1 MAQTQSE
8 ISLEKM
14 ELINKTIIELY
25 DTTVPIRDRINRFFH
40 SFMNIVYFDRASV
53 LFFCRTADGTYSKKS
68 SISVNWNEK
77 YVEKYNDYYCHLDDT
92 LPVLDQPCPIIFRS
106 SSFFNQEIR
115 SKTEYWQHYLLP
127 NNSVYEVAGN
137 LQINYSDSTRASY
150 AFYRGDKHNDF
161 SDQELCIIK
170 MFQPLLSGI
179 FREEKAPVKNVPSRT
194 ALDTFERYNSIGL
207 CILNDA
213 FQPIHKSGI
222 FEEMNKRSDNSI
234 MQHILHLCIN
244 LSQKKNEDLNS
255 PLEYKPENEPVYLEV
270 TAIEPSSETE
280 GKRYCCIAYDLSH
293 FLTRTLEQARTTYSL
308 TNREFEILQRV
319 IRGQKNEAIAK
330 ELYLSVPSIKKNLA
344 SIYSKLDITNQKQIL
359 SRLCVL

>member
-1 MAQTQSE
+1 MAQMQSE

-25 DTTVPIRDRINRFFH
+25 DTSVPIKDRVNRFFH

-53 LFFCRTADGTYSKKS
+53 LFFYREADGTYSKKS

-77 YVEKYNDYYCHLDDT
+77 YVERYNDYYCHLDDT
-92 LPVLDQPCPIIFRS
+92 LPVLDQPYPIIFRS
-106 SSFFNQEIR
+106 SSFFNQDIR
-115 SKTEYWQHYLLP
+115 SKTEYWQNYMVP
-127 NNSVYEVAGN
+127 NNSVFEVAGN
-137 LQINYSDSTRASY
+137 LQIPSSGSTRASY
-150 AFYRGDKHNDF
+150 AFYRGNNHSDF
-161 SDQELCIIK
+161 TDQELCIIK
-170 MFQPLLSGI
+170 MFQPHLSGI
-179 FREEKAPVKNVPSRT
+179 FKNEKALLQNNESHAP
-194 ALDTFERYNSIGL
+194 LDTFERYNSIGL

-222 FEEMNKRSDNSI
+222 FEEMNKRSENSI

-255 PLEYKPENEPVYLEV
+255 PLEYKPENEPVFLEV
-270 TAIEPSSETE
+270 TAIEPTSESE

-293 FLTRTLEQARTTYSL
+293 FLTRTLEQARKTYSL
-308 TNREFEILQRV
+308 TNREFDILLRV

-344 SIYSKLDITNQKQIL
+344 SIYSKLDITNQKQIFNK
-359 SRLCVL
+359 LCVL